1 MFQRNRRGGLK
12 QAIDRATDPELQDLR
27 AQVAERQERVAQ
39 LELEL
44 SETRIHL
51 DRFEGELE
59 SRLGDLQRQLKELEE
74 QLEDARRRAAHRAQ
88 WGDHPESPE
97 LAEDV
102 VEQFRKTWSQGERP
116 PLPSAPEQEDSETS
130 EALKVLFRKL
140 AKRFHPDLVQ
150 DPEEKKRRA
159 RKMTKVNQAYAARDL
174 ETLRQMAEEPTQP
187 EVAEQKTRPELVKER
202 YMEIRRLDSVI
213 RELEFSLQRLTNSHT
228 VRLMLD
234 VTVARRAGR
243 DLLEEMANDLRVE
256 IARVEVELAALR

>member
-12 QAIDRATDPELQDLR
+12 QAIDRATDPELRDLR

-51 DRFEGELE
+51 ERFEGELE

-74 QLEDARRRAAHRAQ
+74 QLEAARRRAAHRAQ
-88 WGDHPESPE
+88 WRDHPESPD
-97 LAEDV
+97 LTEDV
-102 VEQFRKTWSQGERP
+102 LEQFRKTWTRGEKP
-116 PLPSAPEQEDSETS
+116 PITSAPQHEDSEKS
-130 EALKVLFRKL
+130 ETLKALFRKL

-150 DPEEKKRRA
+150 DPEEKRRRA
-159 RKMTKVNQAYAARDL
+159 RKMTKINKAYAARDL

-187 EVAEQKTRPELVKER
+187 EVVVEKTRQELIKEL
-202 YMEIRRLDSVI
+202 YAEIRRLDGVV
-213 RELEFSLQRLTNSHT
+213 RTLELSLQRLTNSHT

-243 DLLEEMANDLRVE
+243 DLLAEMANDLRVE
-256 IARVEVELAALR
+256 IARVEVELAALS